1 LFKLESGE
9 QLIKKTKP
17 HSASFISS
25 PLFWVGLLFFALGA
39 VGKPLGDIIRLSLI
53 IIGVVLISLAYL
65 RRVNAYTLYFTDRRV
80 VSSYSFL
87 RKNYRE
93 IYYDKIFETK
103 LIQGLFG
110 RVAGYTDLWIY
121 GYQQGWVIGRMR
133 GIRLGDCQT
142 VLAKAWKEKIE
153 DNSKNPK
160 G

>member
-1 LFKLESGE
+1 MFKLESGE

-25 PLFWVGLLFFALGA
+25 PLFWVGLLIFALGL
-39 VGKPLGDIIRLSLI
+39 VGKPLGGIIRLSLI

-110 RVAGYTDLWIY
+110 RAAGYTDLWIY

-133 GIRLGDCQT
+133 GIRLGDCQI
-142 VLAKAWKEKIE
+142 VLARAWKEKIK
-153 DNSKNPK
+153 DNFQIPK

>member
-1 LFKLESGE
+1 LYNLESGE

-17 HSASFISS
+17 HSVSFISS
-25 PLFWVGLLFFALGA
+25 PLFWVGLLIFALGLLRI
-39 VGKPLGDIIRLSLI
+39 PLGGIIRLSLI
-53 IIGVVLISLAYL
+53 IISFVLISLAYL

-80 VSSYSFL
+80 ISSYSFL

-93 IYYDKIFETK
+93 IYYDKIFDTK

-110 RVAGYTDLWIY
+110 RAAGYTDLWIY

-133 GIRLGDCQT
+133 GVKLGDCQI
-142 VLAKAWKEKIE
+142 VLTKAWKEKIKI
-153 DNSKNPK
+153 NPQIPK